1 VFQNA
6 GIEMQSRSFVVD
18 SVTDE
23 GAAGVQ
29 QQISLVGASQV
40 PSDASQA
47 EKRMLLAIAS
57 SLQQG
62 APAVVDAMVA
72 AWETENVTAKKSKKI
87 LDLVSYISSDLRELP
102 LSAACA
108 MNQSLAVIS
117 ELLKVFP
124 VDAQTEDA
132 RKALRYAARYNSD
145 VAVVTELLK
154 AFPDSVREKDED
166 EWLPLHRAAKF
177 STNFAVFAELLNAHP
192 EEDPLEGF
200 DPFALENPNFTEAAV
215 CEYFSLHPDFAF
227 NKRVSLKA
235 CGPAI
240 LQMDNLASF
249 LLRCQHPLHSCL
261 QLAGA
266 LKEYSLQNLSGGFG
280 LWRQFRNI
288 QLASDADE
296 KAAEIEQLAC
306 AIVRKCNAEHFDQEM
321 DHCIELAV
329 DLKLKFFMGLQAC
342 NFRLLKRFTTAPA
355 VFIWYAELWSFLF
368 IMVFLV
374 GNMPRADA
382 PICTYMCNMT
392 NTTTNS
398 TESNRALCTM
408 ETPCILVSREIF
420 AAFWLFDM
428 CLREVFELYDT
439 KKRHPHTRF
448 SKFLV
453 KYFTGDWWNVYDL
466 VSFVTA
472 ILAAVA
478 RGCVLAGVGFTAS
491 SSNQLFAWAFALMWF
506 RILYLLSFLFPF
518 IGMLLHMVFRML
530 FGDVLQFAVVA
541 FLMLTPFVQALSFLE
556 HGISESVDE
565 GNLAFANSTDG
576 YSSFFQ
582 VMIGQGPP
590 ISSLSASSAVLLAVG
605 SFLLTVLLLNLLIA
619 MFSKTFDS
627 IHENSKQ
634 DYLLIR
640 AQIFFGYMYSTTFPS
655 PFALISRIIATVIS
669 LIYQFLCLFSCI
681 QPCLESIKTKLNSQF
696 PKLQT
701 FELFVLPK
709 FDRKDF
715 FVIAFAKDIPDGIAD
730 GDRESI
736 KEWKARYKND
746 PQFIVECEA
755 RYELWC
761 KEVLQDWEEKSEFNS
776 DAQMDR
782 FKSRMLRG
790 MQNSVDAGNKMY
802 QMQSQMAEN
811 AKTVNFELKALS
823 EKIQSQQNQIQLLL
837 QKLNA

>member
-1 VFQNA
+1 
-6 GIEMQSRSFVVD
+6 MQSRKFFVVD

-29 QQISLVGASQV
+29 QQISPGGASQV

-57 SLQQG
+57 SLQHG
-62 APAVVDAMVA
+62 ASAVVDAMVA
-72 AWETENVTAKKSKKI
+72 AWETENVTAKKRKKI
-87 LDLVSYISSDLRELP
+87 LDELSMFGFGSQFSEPP

-124 VDAQTEDA
+124 VDAQSA
-132 RKALRYAARYNSD
+132 RKALRYAATYNSN
-145 VAVVTELLK
+145 VAVVTELLE
-154 AFPDSVREKDED
+154 AFPDSVYDREEYELD
-166 EWLPLHRAAKF
+166 LSPLHRAAEF
-177 STNFAVFAELLNAHP
+177 NTNFAVFAELLKVYP
-192 EEDPLEGF
+192 EEDPHNKYKLLFNGDFYKLLYSRPSLFLFKYMKFLDDCVTDLLGAGPYCDETF
-200 DPFALENPNFTEAAV
+200 YPLLVKNPNFTEAAV
-215 CEYFSLHPDFAF
+215 GEYLSLHPDFAF
-227 NKRVSLKA
+227 NKRSLKA
-235 CGPAI
+235 CIPAI

-249 LLRCQHPLHSCL
+249 LLRCKHPLRSCL

-266 LKEYSLQNLSGGFG
+266 LKEYSLHIGSGGFG

-306 AIVRKCNAEHFDQEM
+306 AIVRKCNAKHFDQGM
-321 DHCIELAV
+321 DRCIELAV
-329 DLKLKFFMGLQAC
+329 DLKLKFFISLSTC
-342 NFRLLKRFTTAPA
+342 NSRLVWRFLSAPGCW
-355 VFIWYAELWSFLF
+355 IWNTELILFLI
-368 IMVFLV
+368 IMIALV
-374 GNMPRADA
+374 GRMPRADVGLLG
-382 PICTYMCNMT
+382 
-392 NTTTNS
+392 NTTA
-398 TESNRALCTM
+398 TESNRESCTK
-408 ETPCILVSREIF
+408 ENPCIDIGREIF
-420 AAFWLFDM
+420 VAFWLFDM
-428 CLREVFELYDT
+428 CFREVFELYDT
-439 KKRHPHTRF
+439 VKRHPF
-448 SKFLV
+448 FDIKIIN
-453 KYFTGDWWNVYDL
+453 KYFTGDWWNIYDF
-466 VSFVTA
+466 VSFITA

-478 RGCVLAGVGFTAS
+478 RGCVLSGVEIGFTAS
-491 SSNQLFAWAFALMWF
+491 SSDQLFAWAFALMWF
-506 RILYLLSFLFPF
+506 RILYLLSFYLPF

-530 FGDVLQFAVVA
+530 FGDLLKFAVVA

-565 GNLAFANSTDG
+565 GNLAFASSADG
-576 YSSFFQ
+576 YLSFFQ
-582 VMIGQGPP
+582 IMIGQGPP
-590 ISSLSASSAVLLAVG
+590 VSSLSASSAVLLAVG

-627 IHENSKQ
+627 ISENSKQ

-640 AQIFFGYMYSTTFPS
+640 AQIFFGYIYSTTFPA
-655 PFALISRIIATVIS
+655 PFALISRIIA
-669 LIYQFLCLFSCI
+669 
-681 QPCLESIKTKLNSQF
+681 SIRQCCA
-696 PKLQT
+696 PADLQLPT
-701 FELFVLPK
+701 SELPK

-715 FVIAFAKDIPDGIAD
+715 FVIAFAKDIPDDIAD
-730 GDRESI
+730 EDHEAV

-746 PQFIVECEA
+746 PQFIMECEA

-790 MQNSVDAGNKMY
+790 MQNSVDTGNKMY
-802 QMQSQMAEN
+802 QMQSQM
-811 AKTVNFELKALS
+811 S